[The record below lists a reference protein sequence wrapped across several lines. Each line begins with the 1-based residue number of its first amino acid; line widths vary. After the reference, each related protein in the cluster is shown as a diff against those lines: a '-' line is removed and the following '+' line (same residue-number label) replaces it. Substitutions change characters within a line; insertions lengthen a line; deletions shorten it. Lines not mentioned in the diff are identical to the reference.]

1 MGRGAPVR
9 WGPAPR
15 RGPRSRVEGLHGF
28 VRVEAAAGAISARG
42 RGARE
47 LPRRAPTQVRV
58 ARQPTA
64 PRRFGSVEF
73 TRRASTPGA
82 FARRIHLV
90 VQPGPSAQ
98 WGAFPPRPPRSRGVY
113 V

>member
-28 VRVEAAAGAISARG
+28 VRVEAAARAISATVRV
-42 RGARE
+42 APDV
-47 LPRRAPTQVRV
+47 PRRAATQVRV

-73 TRRASTPGA
+73 ARRASTPGA

-98 WGAFPPRPPRSRGVY
+98 WWPFPPAPRAIW
-113 V
+113 